1 MDNEKTNI
9 HNLTDFLQNINNCTP
24 ERFFRSQT
32 TTRIVVKAVVYHI
45 LSFFISF
52 SITFIITKSY
62 FKSFKIGLFIEVVN
76 MFIYFIYE
84 NLWEDIKWG
93 IHETLVE

>member
-45 LSFFISF
+45 LSF
-52 SITFIITKSY
+52 
-62 FKSFKIGLFIEVVN
+62 LFH
-76 MFIYFIYE
+76 F
-84 NLWEDIKWG
+84 LL
-93 IHETLVE
+93 HLL